1 MRCQGITSGGERC
14 KLEATHGSYCWSHAP
29 ETAEQ
34 RRQRGSRGGKTGG
47 NGRVGVSE
55 AAQIRKELKE
65 LASNVQSGSVDRR
78 DAAVLV
84 QIANAR
90 TRLVETEMKVREH
103 TELTERIT
111 ALEEAANSTN
121 RGGRSWADAR

>member
-34 RRQRGSRGGKTGG
+34 RRRRGSRGGRAGG
-47 NGRVGVSE
+47 NGRAGVSE

-65 LASNVQSGSVDRR
+65 LTSNVQSGSVDRR

-103 TELTERIT
+103 TELTERI
-111 ALEEAANSTN
+111 AQLEEAANSAN
-121 RGGRSWADAR
+121 RGGRSWGA